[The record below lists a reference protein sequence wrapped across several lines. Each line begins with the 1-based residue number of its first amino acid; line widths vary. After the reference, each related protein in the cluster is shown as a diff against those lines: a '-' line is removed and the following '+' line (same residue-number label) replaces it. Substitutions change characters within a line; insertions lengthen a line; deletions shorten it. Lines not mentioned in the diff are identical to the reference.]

1 MIVSITL
8 MLLGSLTVGA
18 GAMIAVNGLHEDL
31 GASVQGYRQLKQLF
45 DVGFLASKARE
56 AIAANPPQPR
66 QAISALQAALAALN
80 SRSDASAVDGP
91 PNRWAD
97 ESAREDCRALLS
109 QSIYELDHGSQ
120 TAPSLNRLFARMS
133 KISDNVRNSIA
144 AAQAAA
150 DHRRQQALW
159 TILAVCGVV
168 VIGAIVIGIRQY
180 RQVISPLQR
189 IGDGARGFAAGD
201 FDKRITLAGDRE
213 FVALANDFNQMAD
226 ELAALYRDLEQKVKS
241 KSQELVQSERLAN
254 VGYLAAGVAHEI
266 NNPLGIIAG
275 YGERALQHLANG
287 LDDSTLPP
295 TQKALTVICEEAFRC
310 KQIIDR
316 LLSLARPGSQTPQVI
331 SLAGVAQD
339 VVSTLSGLGTVGS
352 RKLTLTIDPGMDL
365 SVLAD
370 EGELKQVMLNL
381 IINALQAVGANS
393 GEVRVRVSRSGD
405 GVELTV
411 ADNGVGMT
419 PQTLDRIFQPFYTEK
434 RGQRPGTGLG
444 LSIVHAIVT
453 NQNGIITAES
463 AGPQR
468 GSTFTVRWP
477 AAAEEATRA
486 T

>member
-1 MIVSITL
+1 
-8 MLLGSLTVGA
+8 
-18 GAMIAVNGLHEDL
+18 MIAVNGLHEDL

-56 AIAANPPQPR
+56 AIAATPPQPR

-91 PNRWAD
+91 PNHWVD
-97 ESAREDCRALLS
+97 ESARDDCRTLLS
-109 QSIYELDHGSQ
+109 ESIYELDHGSQ

-133 KISDNVRNSIA
+133 KISDDVRNSIA

-150 DHRRQQALW
+150 DHRQQLALW
-159 TILAVCGVV
+159 TLLALCGVV
-168 VIGAIVIGIRQY
+168 VVGAIIIGIRQY
-180 RQVISPLQR
+180 RRVISPLQK
-189 IGDGARGFAAGD
+189 IGDGARGFAAGE

-213 FVALANDFNQMAD
+213 FVVLANDFNRMAD

-241 KSQELVQSERLAN
+241 RSQELVQSERLAS

-275 YGERALQHLANG
+275 YGEHAMQQLSNG
-287 LDDSTLPP
+287 LNDSTLPR
-295 TQKALTVICEEAFRC
+295 TQKALAVICDEAFRC

-316 LLSLARPGSQTPQVI
+316 LLSLARPGSQEPLIT
-331 SLAGVAQD
+331 SLAAVAQE

-352 RKLTLTIDPGMDL
+352 RKLTLTIDPGMDP

-370 EGELKQVMLNL
+370 EGELKQVLLNL
-381 IINALQAVGANS
+381 IINALQAVDANS
-393 GEVRVRVSRSGD
+393 GKVRVRVARSGD
-405 GVELTV
+405 DVQLTV

-419 PQTLDRIFQPFYTEK
+419 PQTLERIFEPFYTEK

-453 NQNGIITAES
+453 SQNGTITAES

-468 GSTFTVRWP
+468 GSTFRVRWP
-477 AAAEEATRA
+477 AAEKEVARA